1 MQPKNTKP
9 QIQIPVSTEPVIMT
23 ARRFIPTPKRR
34 IYVDA
39 EEMSWHIE
47 QISLSLSPTPKVTRE
62 NVWPMAFLYK
72 V

>member
-1 MQPKNTKP
+1 MQPNNTKP
-9 QIQIPVSTEPVIMT
+9 QIQIPVSTEPVRP
-23 ARRFIPTPKRR
+23 ACRFIPKPKRR
-34 IYVDA
+34 IYVDP

-47 QISLSLSPTPKVTRE
+47 QISLSLSPKQTRE